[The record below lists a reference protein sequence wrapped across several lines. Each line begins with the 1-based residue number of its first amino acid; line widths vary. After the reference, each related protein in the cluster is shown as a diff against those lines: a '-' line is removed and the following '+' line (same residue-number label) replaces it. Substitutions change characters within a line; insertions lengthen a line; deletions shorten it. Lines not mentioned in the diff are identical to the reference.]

1 MKRLPLSRVIGVGGL
16 LSALCLPGAF
26 AGTGDPTAGKVTY
39 EKTCSMCHGLAG
51 KGDGPASAMLS
62 PKPRNHTDGEY
73 MNKLT
78 DEYLFKVVKEGG
90 ASVGKSSLM
99 PAWSTQIK
107 DEDIHNVVAYL
118 RTLAVPPY
126 APN

>member
-1 MKRLPLSRVIGVGGL
+1 MKRWPLRRVIGVGGL

-26 AGTGDPTAGKVTY
+26 AGPGDPASGKVIY
-39 EKTCSMCHGLAG
+39 EKTCSMCHGRAG
-51 KGDGPASAMLS
+51 KGDGPASALLS

-78 DEYLFKVVKEGG
+78 DEYLFTVVKEGG

-99 PAWSTQIK
+99 PAWSAQIK

-118 RTLAVPPY
+118 R
-126 APN
+126 